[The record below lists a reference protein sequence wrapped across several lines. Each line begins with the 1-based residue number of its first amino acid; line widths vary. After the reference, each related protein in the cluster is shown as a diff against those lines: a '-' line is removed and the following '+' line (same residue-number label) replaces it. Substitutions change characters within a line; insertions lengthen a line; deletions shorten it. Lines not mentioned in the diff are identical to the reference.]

1 MLYRTA
7 GVVHFWCWNV
17 NNKVKKNWI
26 FVLAVWAWDKAC
38 SFVGQKNVDFGRSTD
53 IFFTK
58 SISGREKSFPV
69 SIVRVINGVRIDQ
82 CVTLTNNT
90 GHFQGHLSRVSP
102 FCEGKPLNLVF
113 WKTEKTENSTAK
125 TSAKPRRNMRRV
137 HDDST
142 NPSIFSMKKKILL
155 YPSFRE
161 FTLKFWTR
169 TSSVFAQV
177 FYTSQ
182 GPVCEKL

>member
-7 GVVHFWCWNV
+7 GVVHFWWWNV

-102 FCEGKPLNLVF
+102 FFDGKPLNLVTAYSILCQKIVARSPNHIGKTG
-113 WKTEKTENSTAK
+113 WKHAQGKRRLNQSIDIFNEKKNFTVSIIPWICFEILDEDFV
-125 TSAKPRRNMRRV
+125 RV
-137 HDDST
+137 CTGVQH
-142 NPSIFSMKKKILL
+142 L
-155 YPSFRE
+155 
-161 FTLKFWTR
+161 
-169 TSSVFAQV
+169 
-177 FYTSQ
+177 
-182 GPVCEKL
+182 